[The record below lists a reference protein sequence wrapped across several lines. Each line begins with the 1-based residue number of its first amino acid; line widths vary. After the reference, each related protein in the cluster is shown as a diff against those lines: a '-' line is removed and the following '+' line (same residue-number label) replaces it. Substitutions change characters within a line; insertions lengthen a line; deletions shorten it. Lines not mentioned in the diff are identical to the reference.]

1 VPIELECPCEETAKG
16 VTISLDVS
24 NGLQELQKTFEY
36 ADSLFASEC
45 KIGVWDMS
53 RAGASLSATLLG
65 WWVSS

>member
-45 KIGVWDMS
+45 KTGF
-53 RAGASLSATLLG
+53 LP
-65 WWVSS
+65 